1 MNNKHIPTET
11 APDDVATVIPN
22 RTEVHNAFIT
32 ELPMTVTGRVTRRVP
47 CRQVPEEALLR
58 RNPG

>member
-1 MNNKHIPTET
+1 MNNKHILTET
-11 APDDVATVIPN
+11 RGDDVATIIPN
-22 RTEVHNAFIT
+22 RTEVHDAFIA

-58 RNPG
+58 RIPG